1 MIEVEGLTKYY
12 GPVPGIKDVT
22 FCVEK
27 GEILGFL
34 GPNGAG
40 KTTTMRILTCFMP
53 PSSGT
58 ARVKGFDVFK
68 DSLEVR
74 RRVGYMPE
82 NVPLYTDMPVRAYLS
97 LVAELKG
104 VRGRLRRAAVDRAIE
119 ECGLQGVN
127 GRYIGK
133 LSKGYRQRVGLAQA
147 LIHDPEV
154 LILDEP
160 TIGLDPRQI
169 IEIRRLIRNLKGERT
184 VILSSHILP
193 EVSQI
198 CDNVI
203 IINKGCLVAEKSTP
217 EELDASLKRSNQ
229 VFLQVDGPSSAIISA
244 LKNLDGV
251 LSVAQRDEVAGH
263 INNYVVE
270 SMRDIDVR
278 RHIAATVADNGWGL
292 LELRSIGLS
301 LEDIFIQLVTEET
314 HSEVPLE
321 NSMQGIQKAAETS
334 SPEETT

>member
-12 GPVPGIKDVT
+12 GHVLGIKDVT
-22 FCVEK
+22 FYVEK

-53 PSSGT
+53 PTSGT
-58 ARVKGFDVFK
+58 ARIKGFDVFK

-82 NVPLYTDMPVRAYLS
+82 NVPLYTDMSVRAYLS
-97 LVAELKG
+97 FVSDLKG
-104 VRGRLRRAAVDRAIE
+104 IKGVQRRTAVDRVIE

-160 TIGLDPRQI
+160 TLGLDPRQI
-169 IEIRRLIRNLKGERT
+169 IEIRRLIKNLGGERT
-184 VILSSHILP
+184 IIISSHILP

-198 CDNVI
+198 CNSVI
-203 IINKGCLVAEKSTP
+203 IINDGCLVAEKSTP
-217 EELDASLKRSNQ
+217 EELDASLKHSNK
-229 VFLQVDGPSSAIISA
+229 VFLQVDGPPSEVISSM
-244 LKNLDGV
+244 KNLDGV
-251 LSVAQRDEVAGH
+251 LSIVKRDQLGGH
-263 INNYVVE
+263 ININNYVVE
-270 SMRDIDVR
+270 SMRDKDVR
-278 RHIAATVADNGWGL
+278 RQIAASVASNGWGL
-292 LELRSIGLS
+292 LELRPIGLS
-301 LEDIFIQLVTEET
+301 LEDIFIQLVTEEVHPELPAEAAESHET
-314 HSEVPLE
+314 DSSEVT
-321 NSMQGIQKAAETS
+321 A
-334 SPEETT
+334 